1 MNKNG
6 KIVKYTL
13 RNVNK
18 RFIFSITYILTC
30 RLSLYYIS
38 NHILFITMYSLQVYE
53 SKFLSPLK
61 IMLYILFGIKLALN
75 F

>member
-38 NHILFITMYSLQVYE
+38 NHILFITMYSLQVY
-53 SKFLSPLK
+53 
-61 IMLYILFGIKLALN
+61 
-75 F
+75 